1 MDVVGIGLILT
12 SLTIFFLIILL
23 GEDDNDNDP
32 Y

>member
-1 MDVVGIGLILT
+1 MAIVGMGLILT

>member
-12 SLTIFFLIILL
+12 ALVVFFLVTLF
-23 GEDDNDNDP
+23 GKDDNDDDP